1 MATVVITPATPAFDT
16 ATADLGAFGGTT
28 NGSGLGANGIVATA
42 TADGWTITPPTG
54 RNLAEGTLVL
64 LLTADAS
71 GDTFTILP
79 ANRLTTDPLTTV
91 VGVRPPSMRGGLA
104 GLPLVLAAQDTVMVF
119 PDVSRYILSDG
130 TIKVTSTDIGSSL
143 AAAIAPRGA

>member
-1 MATVVITPATPAFDT
+1 MATVVITPATPAFDVQ
-16 ATADLGAFGGTT
+16 TADLGAFGGTT

-54 RNLAEGTLVL
+54 RSLAEGTLVL

-71 GDTFTILP
+71 GDTFTVLP
-79 ANRLTTDPLTTV
+79 GNRLPSDPLTTV
-91 VGVRPPSMRGGLA
+91 VGVKPPSMRGGLA
-104 GLPLVLAAQDTVMVF
+104 PVTYVLAAQDTVMVF
-119 PDVSRYILSDG
+119 PDVSKCITAAG
-130 TIKVTSTDIGSSL
+130 TIIITSTDIGSSI